1 MRRAARIVWARRL
14 DCTRTLGIFC
24 VCPSLTSESYTGSA
38 SVLASR
44 SAAASRAASS
54 ASTNSLFSSSPRVE
68 APSCV
73 SSSLI
78 AFTFIAATSS
88 LSAAE
93 AAGAGAGAGGG
104 DGGGAGGAGAG
115 DAAGGGGFSRAAA
128 SFITR
133 SSFSKQSAVETPI
146 VVSSALSSLTRIAA
160 GCLRVIATLRRRA
173 WCGRESCGVTRSPSC
188 ATARQIMVAPS
199 SVERPGADT

>member
-93 AAGAGAGAGGG
+93 AAGAGAGAGG
-104 DGGGAGGAGAG
+104 AGAG